1 VLQDQIDMH
10 CTLLSPHLWW
20 SRDAAQDAYRDLAL
34 PELQT
39 LIARARYH
47 GFPAIGWE
55 AWLCQAFE
63 VERQRDWPVAPLT
76 LTVDGG
82 DPEDA
87 YWLRADPVHLRP
99 HRDQLLLADSNAFPL
114 SPTEAD
120 ALTGALNAHFEAE
133 GLRFSAP
140 RPDRWYLRLAAD
152 PEIATYPLDDVAG
165 SLIDPCLPTG
175 PNALRWHRIV
185 NEAQM
190 LLHAHAVNEA
200 REERGDLTINGVW
213 LWGGGRRATV
223 PGRHF
228 SALTSDDALAVA
240 LAANA
245 DIPVTPPAAH
255 GESWLQAVAVHGSA
269 ARSLLVLTQL
279 TGAARCGDL
288 AAWRDA
294 LEELDRCWIAPLLAA
309 LKAGTMRQLVL
320 VAPGRSGCQRFE
332 LNRAALFRFWRARRS
347 LAAYAPGA
355 VQ

>member
-1 VLQDQIDMH
+1 MH
-10 CTLLSPHLWW
+10 CTLLIPHLWW
-20 SRDAAQDAYRDLAL
+20 SRDAAQEAYRELAL

-39 LIARARYH
+39 LIARARCQ
-47 GFPAIGWE
+47 GFPGIGWE

-99 HRDQLLLADSNAFPL
+99 HRDQLLLADSNACPL
-114 SPTEAD
+114 SATEAD
-120 ALTGALNAHFEAE
+120 ALTGALNAHFKAE

-152 PEIATYPLDDVAG
+152 PEIATCPLDAVAG
-165 SLIDPCLPTG
+165 SLVDPCLPTG
-175 PNALRWHRIV
+175 PNALHWHRIV
-185 NEAQM
+185 NEVQM
-190 LLHAHAVNEA
+190 LFHAHAVNEA
-200 REERGDLTINGVW
+200 REARGDLTINGVW
-213 LWGGGRRATV
+213 LWGGGRRAAV

-228 SALTSDDALAVA
+228 SAVTSDDALAVA

-245 DIPVTPPAAH
+245 DIPITPPSAG
-255 GESWLQAVAVHGSA
+255 GESWLEAVTAHGSA
-269 ARSLLVLTQL
+269 AHSLLALTQL
-279 TGAARCGDL
+279 TGAARRGDL
-288 AAWRDA
+288 AAWRSA
-294 LEELDRCWIAPLLAA
+294 LEELDRRWIAPLLAA
-309 LKAGTMRQLVL
+309 LKIGTIRQLVL
-320 VAPGRSGCQRFE
+320 IAPGDSGCQRFE

-355 VQ
+355 AQ